1 MLNLKAPTKVKIYL
15 NVSIFFL
22 YRKNFLIL
30 MEFRTSKVV
39 RKVLLELF
47 LENYAIK
54 VSYFVWKQVCW
65 VQNSICAFDG
75 ILGLHMLLVKY
86 YGYGEYKD

>member
-54 VSYFVWKQVCW
+54 VSYF
-65 VQNSICAFDG
+65 A
-75 ILGLHMLLVKY
+75 
-86 YGYGEYKD
+86 